1 MEVIDKILLE
11 WSYRCHDGIVDLN
24 DPIKL
29 SILQEMVNELELE
42 EAMLSLNSIKKRPDQ
57 FANIFYSQKPFKLG
71 SKGEED
77 FIADYVVIDSETF
90 LADKPEEKSNL
101 VGAFRNVNNAR
112 NVKIIGQLDGQET
125 TINISTI
132 YKSANL
138 GGQAGGGAG
147 VSNEKELVDAINSF
161 IEKDGKTIEKD
172 GNNIKVIDVKF
183 IDENSK
189 EIFIP
194 NVIKASGIGTT
205 GSKKGLKGDVSLTTL
220 NDEQNISVKKDGP
233 YWWSSE
239 RKNFSDLLNK
249 FIENGQKGK
258 IPKLQIKPNPL
269 QPNILDMIDPEDER
283 RYGRVF
289 ILNYPGIEDNL
300 EKITFGPDNA
310 KIIQRSF
317 SSTDYSFKDGILTV
331 KTTRNMNDKSD
342 LTSDDMPI
350 VVLARH
356 ENQKYGIDFR
366 TVPLKQAK
374 LEPTR
379 GGKTLVLD
387 YNKTPALK

>member
-42 EAMLSLNSIKKRPDQ
+42 EAMLSLNTIKKRPDQ
-57 FANIFYSQKPFKLG
+57 FVNIFYSNTPFKLG
-71 SKGEED
+71 AQGED
-77 FIADYVVIDSETF
+77 NFTANSIVVGNETF
-90 LADKPEEKSNL
+90 SSENEEEKSNL
-101 VGAFRNVNNAR
+101 IGAIRNIDNAR
-112 NVKIIGQLDGQET
+112 NVRITGQLNGQET
-125 TINISTI
+125 TINIGAI
-132 YKSANL
+132 YKSKNL
-138 GGQAGGGAG
+138 GGQELGGAG
-147 VSNEKELVDAINSF
+147 VSNEKELVNTINSF
-161 IEKDGKTIEKD
+161 VEENGGPI
-172 GNNIKVIDVKF
+172 NVKF
-183 IDENSK
+183 IDKENK

-194 NVIKASGIGTT
+194 NVKQASGMGTT
-205 GSKKGLKGDVSLTTL
+205 GSKLGLKGDVSLTTT
-220 NDEQNISVKKDGP
+220 DGEQNISVKKDGP

-239 RKNFSDLLNK
+239 RKNFNDLLNK
-249 FIENGQKGK
+249 FIEGGQRGA

-269 QPNILDMIDPEDER
+269 QPKILDMMDPEDGR

-300 EKITFGPDNA
+300 ENITFGPDKA
-310 KIIQRSF
+310 KIVQRSF
-317 SSTDYSFKDGILTV
+317 SSTDYSLENGTLTI
-331 KTTRNMNDKSD
+331 KTTRNMNDISD
-342 LTSDDMPI
+342 LQPDDTPVI
-350 VVLARH
+350 SLARH

-366 TVPLKQAK
+366 TIPLKQAK

-387 YNKTPALK
+387 YNKTPALQ